1 MRCWTTTIGHA
12 TDRRDDRVVEHRII
26 NNGDGGWR
34 VHCDEA
40 WGEGNGT
47 DDWPAMH
54 GAYCTRHH
62 HRHRHRD
69 DVSNKTPPPT
79 ELQIPA
85 TVTTLVIAV
94 ATNFGTKI
102 AITGFMRTTATRHL
116 VMEGV
121 WVVGRE
127 NVNIASTLHNA
138 PTGHCH
144 GNHFLAFYI
153 WGAYQR
159 HLANMTSHLCV
170 AAMRPYVKLLWVDH
184 LFYLMLQASL
194 VFLLVAMPGF
204 HTLIVVALSIISAS
218 EHAGILY
225 TVLWLVL
232 LSFFVFVY
240 TVIRKNNFVIS

>member
-34 VHCDEA
+34 VRCDEA

-54 GAYCTRHH
+54 GAYWTGHH

-69 DVSNKTPPPT
+69 GVSNKTPPPT

-102 AITGFMRTTATRHL
+102 AITGFMRTTATRQL

-127 NVNIASTLHNA
+127 NVDIASTLHNA

-153 WGAYQR
+153 WGAHQR
-159 HLANMTSHLCV
+159 HLANMTVTICV
-170 AAMRPYVKLLWVDH
+170 WQWCGLMSNYFELTTCFIWCYRLLRCFSWWQCQAFIHWLWWLWV
-184 LFYLMLQASL
+184 LFLPLNMLVSY
-194 VFLLVAMPGF
+194 
-204 HTLIVVALSIISAS
+204 
-218 EHAGILY
+218 ILY
-225 TVLWLVL
+225 
-232 LSFFVFVY
+232 FD
-240 TVIRKNNFVIS
+240 